1 VNTFLKLI
9 LLLTVVLCITT
20 GCTVFHSRPI
30 SPTQTASAL
39 ESRSLENPELK
50 AFLEKNLHIDLKEWP
65 PRLWNFEML
74 TFAAFYYHPDL
85 DVARAKWGVAEA
97 GIITAGAIPN
107 PTLGSSIGLIS
118 NQTSGVNPW
127 LYGLSLDIPIETAG
141 KRGYRLSRAK
151 YLSTAARL
159 NVVVIAWKVR
169 SRLRANLVN
178 LYAAGNSET
187 LLKKEE
193 TIQEEIVRLMEKRLT
208 VGEVSLPDVT
218 QAHISLNQVRLSLR
232 DAQRQRAE
240 ALAQVAASLG
250 VSVAAVEG
258 INLSFDF
265 IEKRPAN
272 LLSSDIR
279 RQALLTRA
287 DILSALSE
295 YDAAQSALQ
304 LEISRQ
310 YPDIRLGP
318 GYNFDDAQ
326 NKWTIG
332 LAVTLP
338 VFNRNE
344 GPIAEDRARRAE
356 AAARFTALQAGIM
369 GEIDRALSGYRS
381 VLRTLETAEALLLN
395 QRSRV
400 QSARAMFDAG
410 ETDRL
415 TFLTAQMELA
425 ASELARLDIFV
436 KVQQSLGLLEDA
448 MQRPLD
454 HTAFSLPE
462 MKPLT
467 EER

>member
-1 VNTFLKLI
+1 MNTFLKLT
-9 LLLTVVLCITT
+9 LPLTAVLCITA

-50 AFLEKNLHIDLKEWP
+50 TYLEKNLHIDLKEWP
-65 PRLWNFEML
+65 LKLWTFEML
-74 TFAAFYYHPDL
+74 TLAAFYYHPDL

-107 PTLGSSIGLIS
+107 PTLGSYIGFIS
-118 NQTSGVNPW
+118 NQASGVNPW
-127 LYGLSLDIPIETAG
+127 LYGFSLDIPIETAG
-141 KRGYRLSRAK
+141 KRGYRLNRAK
-151 YLSTAARL
+151 HLSTAAYF
-159 NVVVIAWKVR
+159 NVAVVAWKVR

-178 LYAAGNSET
+178 LYAAGHSET
-187 LLKKEE
+187 LLKKKE
-193 TIQEEIVRLMEKRLT
+193 TIQEEIVILMEKRLT
-208 VGEVSLPDVT
+208 AGEVSLPDVN

-232 DAQRQRAE
+232 EAQSRRAE

-250 VSVAAVEG
+250 VPVTAVEG
-258 INLSFDF
+258 INSSFEFMERRLS
-265 IEKRPAN
+265 N
-272 LLSSDIR
+272 LPSSDIR
-279 RQALLTRA
+279 RQALLCRA

-295 YDAAQSALQ
+295 YDASQSALQ
-304 LEISRQ
+304 LEISKQ

-332 LAVTLP
+332 LSVTLP
-338 VFNRNE
+338 VFNRNQ
-344 GPIAEDRARRAE
+344 GPIAEARARRTE

-369 GEIDRALSGYRS
+369 GEIDRALSGYHS
-381 VLRTLETAEALLLN
+381 VLRTLETAETLLSN

-415 TFLTAQMELA
+415 TFLSAQMELA
-425 ASELARLDIFV
+425 ASELARMDTFV

-448 MQRPLD
+448 MQRPLN
-454 HTAFSLPE
+454 HTVFSLPE
-462 MKPLT
+462 IKPLT